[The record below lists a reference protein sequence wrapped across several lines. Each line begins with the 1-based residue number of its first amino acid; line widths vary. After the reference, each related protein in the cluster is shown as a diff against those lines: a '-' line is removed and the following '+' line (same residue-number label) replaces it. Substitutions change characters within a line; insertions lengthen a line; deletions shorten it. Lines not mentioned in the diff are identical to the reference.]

1 MKRIESFKCVNQNFY
16 IKILF
21 LEVILKLPSIMDNII
36 TKNILTKYGL
46 IICIYKDI
54 EF

>member
-1 MKRIESFKCVNQNFY
+1 MKRIESFQMRKS
-16 IKILF
+16 KF
-21 LEVILKLPSIMDNII
+21 LYKNLVSRSNYKLPSIMDNII
-36 TKNILTKYGL
+36 TKNIITKYGL